1 MTHWVRLLAQVYL
14 NASALVES
22 LLSSLLLITSE
33 LRVRLDNN
41 RLAPGAAI
49 VQFGTVRQL
58 PMLNFK
64 SMRTQSKQ

>member
-1 MTHWVRLLAQVYL
+1 MTHLVRLLARVCL

-33 LRVRLDNN
+33 LRVRLDND

-49 VQFGTVRQL
+49 VQS
-58 PMLNFK
+58 PC
-64 SMRTQSKQ
+64 SIW